1 MLLTL
6 VKGVPYNTNKTGF
19 FLFRLYLHGVIYL
32 VDEVGV
38 DKEVV
43 KEECCEFLN

>member
-1 MLLTL
+1 
-6 VKGVPYNTNKTGF
+6 
-19 FLFRLYLHGVIYL
+19 LYLHGVIYL

-43 KEECCEFLN
+43 KEECYEVGVDKEVDEVEGGEFLN